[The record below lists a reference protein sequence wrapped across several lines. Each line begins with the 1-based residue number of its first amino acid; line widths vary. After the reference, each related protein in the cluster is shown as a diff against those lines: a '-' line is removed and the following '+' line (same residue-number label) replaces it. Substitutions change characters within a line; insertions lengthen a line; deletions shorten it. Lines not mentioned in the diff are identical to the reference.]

1 MVLKSAF
8 LFPGQGS
15 QSVGMLG
22 GLAEA
27 HEVVIETFGEASQA
41 LGYDLWG
48 IVSGGPEARL
58 DKTEVTQPAMLAADI
73 ATWRV
78 WRTLGGPTADC
89 LAGHSLGEYAAL
101 VAANA
106 LDFGDA
112 VRLVAER
119 GRLMQEATPEGT
131 GAMAAILGLADP
143 IVQRICDDAAE
154 GQVVSCANFNSPG
167 QVVIAGHAEAV
178 ERACEG
184 ARAAGAKRALRLPV
198 SVPSHCRLMKPAA
211 DGLAALLSEVEIRP
225 PGMPVFHN
233 VDARPHDEP
242 GQIRDALAAQLWQ
255 PVLWTATVQLMASM
269 GVSRLAEC
277 GPGKVLAGLCR
288 RIARELECTALTDG
302 EALRDALAK
311 WSKP

>member
-15 QSVGMLG
+15 QSVGMLDA
-22 GLAEA
+22 LAEA
-27 HEVVIETFGEASQA
+27 QELVIETFGEASQA

-48 IVSGGPEARL
+48 IVSGGPEDELNR
-58 DKTEVTQPAMLAADI
+58 TEVTQPAMLAADI

-78 WRTLGGPTADC
+78 WRTLGGPMPDC
-89 LAGHSLGEYAAL
+89 MAGHSLGEYAAL

-119 GRLMQEATPEGT
+119 ARLMQQATPEGT
-131 GAMAAILGLADP
+131 GAMAAVLGLADP
-143 IVQRICDDAAE
+143 IVQRVCDEAAE

-167 QVVIAGHAEAV
+167 QVVIAGEADAV
-178 ERACEG
+178 ERACDG
-184 ARAAGAKRALRLPV
+184 AKAAGAKRAVKLPV

-211 DGLAALLSEVEIRP
+211 DGLATALTEIEIQP
-225 PGMPVFHN
+225 PGVPVFHN

-242 GQIRDALAAQLWQ
+242 AQIREALVAQIWQ
-255 PVLWTATVQLMASM
+255 PVLWTATVQLMTSM
-269 GVSRLAEC
+269 GVMRVAEC
-277 GPGKVLAGLCR
+277 GPGKVLTGLSR
-288 RIARELECTALTDG
+288 RIARELSCATLTND
-302 EALRDALAK
+302 EAVRSTLAE
-311 WSKP
+311 WSAK